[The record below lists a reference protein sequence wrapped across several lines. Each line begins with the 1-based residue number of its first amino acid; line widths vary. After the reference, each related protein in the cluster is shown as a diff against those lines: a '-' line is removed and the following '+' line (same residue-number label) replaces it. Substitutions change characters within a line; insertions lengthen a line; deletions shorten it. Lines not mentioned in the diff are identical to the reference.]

1 MINILTNIAI
11 LIGAFLGMECVAWL
25 AHKYI
30 MHGLGWFLHKDHH
43 QKEIEGFFEKNDF
56 SF

>member
-43 QKEIEGFFEKNDF
+43 QKEIEGFVI
-56 SF
+56 